1 MKVPSLTSKSTSS
14 PSQIVAAF
22 DFDGTITTS
31 DSLRH
36 FLLYLLGSKRFIL
49 TAIRSLPTL
58 IAFKLGFIHNEEA
71 KVRILNRVIRGWTR
85 EKLEAEG
92 KKFAEQKLNQICRPN
107 ALDKIRWHQEQ
118 GHTLVLVSA
127 SVETYLQPWCNVM
140 GFDKCCCT
148 RLEFVDGKATGNLS
162 GKNCWGAEKA
172 ARLKEVFGD
181 LGAIELY
188 AYGDTRGDREMLE
201 AATHSFYRTF

>member
-36 FLLYLLGSKRFIL
+36 FLLYLLGSRRFIL

-85 EKLEAEG
+85 KSL
-92 KKFAEQKLNQICRPN
+92 R
-107 ALDKIRWHQEQ
+107 R
-118 GHTLVLVSA
+118 
-127 SVETYLQPWCNVM
+127 
-140 GFDKCCCT
+140 
-148 RLEFVDGKATGNLS
+148 KARNLPS
-162 GKNCWGAEKA
+162 
-172 ARLKEVFGD
+172 R
-181 LGAIELY
+181 
-188 AYGDTRGDREMLE
+188 
-201 AATHSFYRTF
+201 S